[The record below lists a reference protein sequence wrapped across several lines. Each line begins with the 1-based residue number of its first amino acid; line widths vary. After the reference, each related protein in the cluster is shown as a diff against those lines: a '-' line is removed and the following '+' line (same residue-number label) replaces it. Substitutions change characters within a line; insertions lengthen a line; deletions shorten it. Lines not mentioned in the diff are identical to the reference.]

1 MSMIRSA
8 NLPLLTA
15 LCLGLL
21 GFFGLPWYAMQNSG
35 LLHALPLLWSNTE
48 SGNAIAQIYFQGRF
62 WLAGPLLTLL
72 LAILALAL
80 EAGKKQA
87 YYLEICAS
95 IGLIILALTGFG
107 IGASG
112 WSFEFLNQ
120 QFGDLQVVQYGM
132 GWGALFVV
140 LSLLSLLAIGLARH
154 GFFKGDIF
162 IALSVLA
169 CASMLLLFIAYP
181 VSKALTAAF
190 FNESGSFSLYSF
202 WQRISTTRL
211 WGFNANCLATTSC
224 GVAWNTL
231 LLALACATGTT
242 LLGTM
247 LALMA
252 ERSQKAMQT
261 PLKILSLLPII
272 TPPFVVGLG
281 LILLFGRNGMVNQGL
296 ETLFGIE
303 PTRWLY
309 GMKGV
314 LIAQLFA
321 FTPIAFM
328 MMRGVVQGIAPSL
341 EEASQTLRASP
352 RQTFFTVTLPL
363 LKPGLTNAF
372 LVGFIESVADFGNPI
387 LVGGQLSVLST
398 EIYFAIVGAQYD
410 SGQAAALG
418 FLLLFFALG
427 VFIAQRQLLNQQKFT
442 TIGGKGDAGVPL
454 PLPPG
459 VKAITYS
466 VAIPWLLFTVI
477 VYLFAFSGGFVK
489 LWGIDYSFTLEHFKT
504 TFDLQW
510 GVAGLVWAGV
520 AWSSLFT
527 TLKLAAIAAPIT
539 AMMGLL
545 IAWLLARTDFKG
557 RSTLEFTALLAFAIP
572 GTVMGMAY
580 IMAFNVPPL
589 ELTGTALII
598 VLCFLF
604 RNLPVG
610 VRAGNAAFEQ
620 LDRSLDEASMMLRAS
635 SFQTFIKVTLPL
647 LKPALISAL
656 VYSFVRA
663 MTTISGVIF
672 LATAEFELATVFIIG
687 RAGNGDYGVALAYC
701 TVLIVVLSSS
711 AVLIQWL
718 VGERQLG
725 RRSVQG
731 TTSSQ
736 TH

>member
-1 MSMIRSA
+1 MAITRSA
-8 NLPLLTA
+8 NFPLFIA
-15 LCLGLL
+15 LCIGLI
-21 GFFGLPWYAMQNSG
+21 GFLGLPWYAMQNSG
-35 LLHALPLLWSNTE
+35 LWQAMPKLWGTTE
-48 SGNAIAQIYFQGRF
+48 SANAVAQIFLQGRV
-62 WLAGPLLTLL
+62 WLAGPLLALL
-72 LAILALAL
+72 LAIPALAL
-80 EAGKKQA
+80 EPGKKQA
-87 YYLEICAS
+87 YWLNFCS
-95 IGLIILALTGFG
+95 VLALLVLTLTGFS
-107 IGASG
+107 IGATG

-120 QFGDLQVVQYGM
+120 QLGNLQVVQYGM
-132 GWGALFVV
+132 GWGALFV
-140 LSLLSLLAIGLARH
+140 LSSLLSVLAIGLARQ

-169 CASMLLLFIAYP
+169 CSALLLLFIAYP
-181 VSKALTAAF
+181 VGKALISAF
-190 FNESGSFSLYSF
+190 LNEAGQVSITSF

-211 WGFNANCLATTSC
+211 WGFSSNCLATTSC

-231 LLALACATGTT
+231 ILALACAAGTT
-242 LLGTM
+242 ILGTM

-252 ERSQKAMQT
+252 ERSHKAMQT

-296 ETLFGIE
+296 EAWLGIE

-352 RQTFFTVTLPL
+352 RQTFFTITLPL

-418 FLLLFFALG
+418 FLLLLFALG
-427 VFIAQRQLLNQQKFT
+427 VFIAQRQLLQNQKFT
-442 TIGGKGDAGVPL
+442 TIGGKGDSGVPL
-454 PLPPG
+454 PLPAG
-459 VKAITYS
+459 VKGFIYS
-466 VAIPWLLFTVI
+466 IALPWLLFTVVI
-477 VYLFAFSGGFVK
+477 YLFAFSGGFVK
-489 LWGIDYSFTLEHFKT
+489 LWGINYSFTLEHFIT
-504 TFDLQW
+504 TFDVQW
-510 GVAGLVWAGV
+510 GVGGLVWAGV

-527 TLKLAAIAAPIT
+527 TLKLAALSAPLTAIA
-539 AMMGLL
+539 GLL
-545 IAWLLARTDFKG
+545 IAWLLARTEFKG
-557 RSTLEFTALLAFAIP
+557 RSALEFTALLAFAIP

-580 IMAFNVPPL
+580 IMAFNVPPF

-620 LDRSLDEASMMLRAS
+620 LDRSLDEASLMLRAS
-635 SFQTFIKVTLPL
+635 SFQTFMRVTLPL

-701 TVLIVVLSSS
+701 TVLIVILSIS
-711 AVLIQWL
+711 AVFIQWL

-725 RRSVQG
+725 RRSINA
-731 TTSSQ
+731 SSS
-736 TH
+736 